1 MKDKIIK
8 ILEKHAKENIDDCI
22 TDISFDTI
30 ADEILSLQ
38 LHKTQVNSSFFKT
51 KEYPEGSEI
60 VLNEISVNYSQVNEN
75 ETDTDDNLKLSICH
89 QGAGFYYVLESKR
102 WAFNNIDELV
112 KILNDFKS
120 KAKVE

>member
-1 MKDKIIK
+1 M
-8 ILEKHAKENIDDCI
+8 
-22 TDISFDTI
+22 SY
-30 ADEILSLQ
+30 
-38 LHKTQVNSSFFKT
+38 KT

-112 KILNDFKS
+112 KILNDFQD
-120 KAKVE
+120 KANVE